1 MKLLEKEYGKFYFE
15 EEDDEAKKKAAAEA
29 DDEKDVEYWKA
40 ESAKWETEAK
50 TAFSRRDRALTGKRN
65 AERKVVETEEKMD
78 GMITS
83 EELDEMK
90 AKYKEM
96 EKEFATMKE
105 KQEEEDLTK
114 IEDEKERERVRLQ
127 KEHKKE
133 MDDLNEE
140 IGKMKTTIST
150 FDDERKQ
157 HNRKLEAFRV
167 LGLENEI
174 ITAADKY
181 KAYNP
186 RQIVT
191 LTKGDFKYDDKLD
204 TWIHD
209 VFDKKG
215 NLTNEFTVEEYVKA
229 FLENPDNENLL
240 RADAI
245 GGSGADRKKDTNRRS
260 TGALDKEP
268 TDVMYKWADSNGLNI
283 NPKSDKERRAWLV
296 KTFEKAHT
304 FQKRSTKQKSE

>member
-15 EEDDEAKKKAAAEA
+15 DDDLDDKGGGA

-50 TAFSRRDRALTGKRN
+50 TAFSRRDRALTSKRN
-65 AERKVVETEEKMD
+65 AEIKAVEIEEKMD

-105 KQEEEDLTK
+105 KQDEEEIQK
-114 IEDEKERERVRLQ
+114 IEDEKERERVRLK
-127 KEHKKE
+127 KEHSKE
-133 MDDLNEE
+133 MDELNEE
-140 IGKMKTTIST
+140 IEKMKTKIST

-204 TWIHD
+204 TWAHD
-209 VFDKKG
+209 VFDSKG

-245 GGSGADRKKDTNRRS
+245 GGSGADRKRDSNRRS

-268 TDVMYKWADSNGLNI
+268 TDIMYKWADSNGLNI

-296 KTFEKAHT
+296 KTYEKAHT
-304 FQKRSTKQKSE
+304 FQRRTTKQKKEE